1 MFTYRVTFQINAKGE
16 TETIEVKE
24 TSSLMAW
31 TKAVEIHPN
40 GVVINVVKE

>member
-1 MFTYRVTFQINAKGE
+1 MNTYEVTFQINANGD
-16 TETIEVKE
+16 TETIKVNE

-40 GVVINVVKE
+40 GVVISVVKA